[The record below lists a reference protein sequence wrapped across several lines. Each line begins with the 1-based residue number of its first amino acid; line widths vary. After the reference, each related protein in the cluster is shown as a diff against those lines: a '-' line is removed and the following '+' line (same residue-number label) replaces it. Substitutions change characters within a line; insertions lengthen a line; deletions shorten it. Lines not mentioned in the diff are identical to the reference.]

1 MYKLKKIKIMKK
13 ILTLFA
19 VVGLIVFSSCEGDQG
34 PPGESVA
41 ANVFEVEK
49 VNFSATAN
57 SDFDFNFKSRIFPG
71 DVVLVY
77 RYAGFSP
84 TTNLDVWTILPD
96 SHYYTDGGLYFSYK
110 FDFTQDDVK
119 IYTEGLDL
127 IANPIPADL
136 RTNQIFRI
144 VVVPGNNPIV
154 TTAKSINKAD
164 YSDYYAVI
172 KKYGIDDSNV
182 KKLN

>member
-1 MYKLKKIKIMKK
+1 MKK

-19 VVGLIVFSSCEGDQG
+19 VIGLAVFSSCEGPEG
-34 PPGESVA
+34 PPGQDGFDGPA
-41 ANVFEVEK
+41 ADVFEVEK
-49 VNFSATAN
+49 VNFNATAN
-57 SDFDFNFKSRIFPG
+57 SDFYFNFKTRIYPG

-96 SHYYTDGGLYFSYK
+96 SHYYTDGGFHFSYK
-110 FDFTQDDVK
+110 FDFTQDDVR

-127 IANPIPADL
+127 VANPIPADF

-144 VVVPGNNPIV
+144 VIVPGNNPIV

-164 YSDYYAVI
+164 YSNYYEVI
-172 KKYGIDDSNV
+172 KKYNIDDSNV